1 MCSVYILE
9 SEEGK
14 WYYGSSENV
23 EQRVKII
30 IPTGQDIRD
39 LKVHGS
45 LSSAETL
52 IIKLKP

>member
-23 EQRVKII
+23 EQRVKDHN
-30 IPTGQDIRD
+30 TNRADIRD